1 LKLFFFHLNRR
12 TEGIPSPVS
21 ESITV
26 IVWQFRFV
34 SKNKNKVEKKLLR
47 KQVIKYTNRFWDF
60 KRFFSTLFLFLL
72 TNLNCQTITVIDS
85 ETGLGIPSVLLF
97 K

>member
-1 LKLFFFHLNRR
+1 MSFETVFFSLNRR
-12 TEGIPSPVS
+12 TEGIPIPVS

-34 SKNKNKVEKKLLR
+34 SKNKNKVGKKLLR

-60 KRFFSTLFLFLL
+60 KPWNM
-72 TNLNCQTITVIDS
+72 NLVI
-85 ETGLGIPSVLLF
+85 F
-97 K
+97 